1 MFQELNNQFQK
12 LMSGVYQSEP
22 TYYGYSTNNKHPEF
36 PPLMNDGRSLVSNWQ
51 PESHLNDRLVKQN
64 NIKSNWQYRHYL
76 QQNAPQIM
84 ESNFK
89 LSSNDTGFMVQPA
102 AKMSI
107 QSNEFGHLETYPYS
121 YKSIMDENKPKGYV
135 LSDLKS
141 NYLTRDQL
149 EARRVAPSVQIP
161 K

>member
-64 NIKSNWQYRHYL
+64 NIKLHFY
-76 QQNAPQIM
+76 
-84 ESNFK
+84 
-89 LSSNDTGFMVQPA
+89 
-102 AKMSI
+102 
-107 QSNEFGHLETYPYS
+107 
-121 YKSIMDENKPKGYV
+121 
-135 LSDLKS
+135 
-141 NYLTRDQL
+141 
-149 EARRVAPSVQIP
+149 
-161 K
+161 

>member
-1 MFQELNNQFQK
+1 
-12 LMSGVYQSEP
+12 
-22 TYYGYSTNNKHPEF
+22 
-36 PPLMNDGRSLVSNWQ
+36 
-51 PESHLNDRLVKQN
+51 
-64 NIKSNWQYRHYL
+64 
-76 QQNAPQIM
+76 M

-107 QSNEFGHLETYPYS
+107 QSNQFGHLETYPYS

-141 NYLTRDQL
+141 NYLTREQL